1 MHSATNQMELEEAF
15 MLDAVLKEN
24 VEVLLIMK
32 PKQESRLCSME
43 KPSDKTLQMATVASR
58 VIHSGLKHQEFTHSS
73 SASHLLPTL
82 RGDPLSFNTDT
93 GL

>member
-24 VEVLLIMK
+24 VEVLLIIE
-32 PKQESRLCSME
+32 PKQESGLYSME
-43 KPSDKTLQMATVASR
+43 KPSDKSLQMATVASR
-58 VIHSGLKHQEFTHSS
+58 VIHSGLKRQDFTNSS

-82 RGDPLSFNTDT
+82 RDHTILF
-93 GL
+93 LCI